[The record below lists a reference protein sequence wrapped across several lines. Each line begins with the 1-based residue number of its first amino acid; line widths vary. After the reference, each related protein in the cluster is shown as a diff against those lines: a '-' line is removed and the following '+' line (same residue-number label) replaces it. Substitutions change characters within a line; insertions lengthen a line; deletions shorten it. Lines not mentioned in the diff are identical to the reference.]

1 MTQAPNR
8 PLVLDVEKRTADH
21 AQMYIDGTFTA
32 AAAGATFPT
41 VDPAT
46 GRTIAEVPRGDSSD
60 VDKAVAAAKR
70 VAVEWQFTDT
80 IARSALLR
88 RLAQLV
94 TENAEELATLEAI
107 DSGHYVSKARDLVAA
122 IPLWLDY
129 WAGAADKVGGR
140 TIQVP
145 GNKLSFTILEP
156 LGVTAHIVPWN
167 YPLLI
172 LVRSCAPA
180 LALGNTCVV
189 KPAEDTSLSAL
200 KFAEL
205 VDEAGFPP
213 GVFNVVTGLG
223 PEAGAA
229 LAAHPDVA
237 GITFTGSTFTGKIV
251 AKLAADHVA
260 QCNLELGGK
269 SPMIIFPDANLD
281 DAVEASLQGFL
292 SHAGQVCVAGTRLF
306 VHSDVKD
313 GFLEKLGER
322 LRTTKVGDIFDE
334 STQMG
339 PLVSKKQ
346 YDRVRDYI
354 EIGKSEATL
363 FYGGGTPEGADS
375 GGYFVEP
382 TVFTDVTNEA
392 RIAQEEIFGP
402 VTSVISWSTEDEL
415 VEAANNSPYGLFAVL
430 FGSDIKRLLSTARRL
445 QVGGVMIN
453 DWFGELPMTPHGG
466 HKQSGIGREEGL
478 EAVHGY
484 TQVKHVMVNLD
495 DSLRAGADWAGAPL

>member
-1 MTQAPNR
+1 MTQAPAQHMS
-8 PLVLDVEKRTADH
+8 LDVSARTVEH
-21 AQMYIDGTFTA
+21 ARMYIDGAWTA
-32 AAAGATFPT
+32 AASGATFPT
-41 VDPAT
+41 VDPNT
-46 GRTIAEVPRGDSSD
+46 GKPIAEVPRADSSD
-60 VDKAVAAAKR
+60 VNKAVAAAAR
-70 VAVEWQFTDT
+70 VAVEWQFTDA
-80 IARSALLR
+80 IARAALLR
-88 RLAQLV
+88 TLAGLV
-94 TENAEELATLEAI
+94 TEYAEELAQLEAL
-107 DSGHYVSKARDLVAA
+107 DSGHYLGKARELLGA

-129 WAGAADKVGGR
+129 WAGLADKVGGH

-145 GNKLSFTILEP
+145 GNKLSFTVLEP

-172 LVRSCAPA
+172 MVRSCAPA

-205 VDEAGFPP
+205 VEQAGFPA
-213 GVFNVVTGLG
+213 GVFNVVTGFG

-237 GITFTGSTFTGKIV
+237 GITFTGSTATGKTV
-251 AKLAADHVA
+251 AKLGADHVA
-260 QCNLELGGK
+260 QVNLELGGK
-269 SPMIIFPDANLD
+269 SPMVVFPDAPID
-281 DAVEASLQGFL
+281 DAVEAAVQGFC
-292 SHAGQVCVAGTRLF
+292 SHAGQVCVAGSRLF
-306 VHSDVKD
+306 VHTDIKD
-313 GFLEKLGER
+313 EFLSALTTR
-322 LRTTKVGDIFDE
+322 LSEAKVGDGFDDA
-334 STQMG
+334 TQMG

-346 YDRVRDYI
+346 FDRVREYI

-363 FYGGGTPEGADS
+363 LYGGGSPSGTDA

-382 TVFTDVTNEA
+382 TVFTDVDNHA

-402 VTSVISWSTEDEL
+402 VTSVITWSEEDEL
-415 VEAANNSPYGLFAVL
+415 VEKANDSLYGLFAVL
-430 FGSDIKRLLSTARRL
+430 FGRDISRLLSTARRL

-466 HKQSGIGREEGL
+466 HKQSGTGREEGL

-484 TQVKHVMVNLD
+484 TQVKHINVNLD
-495 DSLRAGADWAGAPL
+495 GGLRSTSDWAGAPL

>member
-1 MTQAPNR
+1 MTSA
-8 PLVLDVEKRTADH
+8 LTLDVEKRTVEH
-21 AQMYIDGTFTA
+21 AQMFIDGSWTA

-41 VDPAT
+41 IDPAT
-46 GRTIAEVPRGDSSD
+46 GRTIAEVPRADASD
-60 VDKAVAAAKR
+60 VDRAVAAAKR

-80 IARSALLR
+80 LARAALLR
-88 RLAQLV
+88 TLGGLV
-94 TENAEELATLEAI
+94 TEHAEELATLETL
-107 DSGHYVSKARDLVAA
+107 DSGHYLGKARELVGA
-122 IPLWLDY
+122 IPIWLDY
-129 WAGAADKVGGR
+129 WAGLADKVGGR

-145 GNKLSFTILEP
+145 GNRLSFTLLEP

-205 VDEAGFPP
+205 VEEAGFPA
-213 GVFNVVTGLG
+213 GVFNVVTGYG
-223 PEAGAA
+223 GEAGAA

-237 GITFTGSTFTGKIV
+237 GITFTGSTETGKTV
-251 AKLAADHVA
+251 AKLGADHVA
-260 QCNLELGGK
+260 QVNLELGGK
-269 SPMIIFPDANLD
+269 SPMVVFPDAPLD
-281 DAVEASLQGFL
+281 DAVEAAVQGFC

-306 VHSDVKD
+306 VHRDIQD
-313 GFLEKLGER
+313 EFLSRLSER
-322 LRTTKVGDIFDE
+322 LRSAKVGDSFDDA
-334 STQMG
+334 TQMG

-354 EIGKSEATL
+354 EIGKTEATL
-363 FYGGGTPEGADS
+363 FYGGGSPEGADT
-375 GGYFVEP
+375 GGFFVEP
-382 TVFTDVTNEA
+382 TVFTDVSNDA

-415 VEAANNSPYGLFAVL
+415 VEAANNTPYGLFAVL

-445 QVGGVMIN
+445 QVGGVMVN

-466 HKQSGIGREEGL
+466 HKQSGTGREEGL

-495 DSLRAGADWAGAPL
+495 DSLRASADWAGAPL

>member
-1 MTQAPNR
+1 MTQAPAQSMT
-8 PLVLDVEKRTADH
+8 LDVSARTVEH
-21 AQMYIDGTFTA
+21 ARMYIDGGWTA
-32 AAAGATFPT
+32 AAAGATFTT
-41 VDPAT
+41 VDPNT
-46 GRTIAEVPRGDSSD
+46 GRPVAEVPRADASD
-60 VDKAVAAAKR
+60 VDRAVAAAKR
-70 VAVEWQFTDT
+70 VAVDWQFTDT
-80 IARSALLR
+80 IARAALLR
-88 RLAQLV
+88 RLGELV
-94 TENAEELATLEAI
+94 TEHAEELAQLEAL
-107 DSGHYVSKARDLVAA
+107 DSGHYLAKAQELLGA

-129 WAGAADKVGGR
+129 WAGLADKVGGR

-145 GNKLSFTILEP
+145 GNKLSFTLLEP

-172 LVRSCAPA
+172 MVRSCAPA

-213 GVFNVVTGLG
+213 GVFNVVTGYG

-237 GITFTGSTFTGKIV
+237 GITFTGSTETGKTV
-251 AKLAADHVA
+251 AKLGADHVA
-260 QCNLELGGK
+260 QVNLELGGK
-269 SPMIIFPDANLD
+269 SPLIVFPDAVLE
-281 DAVEASLQGFL
+281 DAVEAAVQGFC

-306 VHSDVKD
+306 VHADVKD
-313 GFLEKLGER
+313 EFLAALTAR
-322 LRTTKVGDIFDE
+322 LRDAKVGDGFDAA
-334 STQMG
+334 TQMG

-346 YDRVRDYI
+346 YDRVRSYI

-363 FYGGGTPEGADS
+363 LYGGGSPAGTDA

-382 TVFTDVTNEA
+382 TVFVDVPHDA
-392 RIAQEEIFGP
+392 RIAREEIFGP
-402 VTSVISWSTEDEL
+402 VTSVITWSDEDEL
-415 VEAANNSPYGLFAVL
+415 VTAANDTEYGLFAVL
-430 FGSDIKRLLSTARRL
+430 FGRDISRLLSTARRL

-466 HKQSGIGREEGL
+466 HKQSGTGREEGL

-484 TQVKHVMVNLD
+484 TQVKHINVNLD
-495 DSLRAGADWAGAPL
+495 GGLRSTSDWAGAPL

>member
-1 MTQAPNR
+1 MQT
-8 PLVLDVEKRTADH
+8 LTLDVQARTAQH
-21 AQMYIDGTFTA
+21 ARMYIDGGWSDA
-32 AAAGATFPT
+32 SAGATFPT
-41 VDPAT
+41 VDPNT
-46 GRTIAEVPRGDSSD
+46 GRAIAEVPRADAGD
-60 VDKAVAAAKR
+60 VDRAVAAAKR
-70 VAVEWQFTDT
+70 VAVEWQFTDA
-80 IARSALLR
+80 IGRAALLR
-88 RLAQLV
+88 RLGELV
-94 TENAEELATLEAI
+94 TEHAEELAALEAL
-107 DSGHYVSKARDLVAA
+107 DSGHYLAKAQELVGA

-129 WAGAADKVGGR
+129 WAGLADKVGGR

-145 GNKLSFTILEP
+145 GNKLSFTVLEP

-205 VDEAGFPP
+205 VAEAGFPP
-213 GVFNVVTGLG
+213 GVFNVVTGYG

-237 GITFTGSTFTGKIV
+237 GVTFTGSTETGKAV

-260 QCNLELGGK
+260 QVNLELGGK
-269 SPMIIFPDANLD
+269 SPMVVFPDAPIE
-281 DAVEASLQGFL
+281 DAVEAAVQGFC

-306 VHSDVKD
+306 VHADVKD
-313 GFLEKLGER
+313 EFLSALTAR
-322 LRTTKVGDIFDE
+322 LSEATVGDGFADG
-334 STQMG
+334 TQMG

-346 YDRVRDYI
+346 FDRVREYI

-363 FYGGGTPEGADS
+363 FYGGGAPAGTDE

-382 TVFTDVTNEA
+382 TVFTDVSPDA
-392 RIAQEEIFGP
+392 RIAREEIFGP
-402 VTSVISWSTEDEL
+402 VTSVITWSDDDEL
-415 VEAANNSPYGLFAVL
+415 VERANDSEYGLFAVL
-430 FGSDIKRLLSTARRL
+430 FGRDIGRLLSTARRL

-466 HKQSGIGREEGL
+466 HKQSGTGREEGL

-484 TQVKHVMVNLD
+484 TQVKHVNINLD
-495 DSLRAGADWAGAPL
+495 GGLRGTSDWAGAPL

>member
-1 MTQAPNR
+1 MTMTLDAQARKVTQAQ
-8 PLVLDVEKRTADH
+8 L
-21 AQMYIDGTFTA
+21 YINGEWVA
-32 AAAGATFPT
+32 PKNNQSFPT
-41 VDPAT
+41 VDPNT
-46 GRTIAEVPRGDSSD
+46 GETIADIPRGDASD
-60 VDKAVAAAKR
+60 IDRAVAAAKA
-70 VAVEWQFTDT
+70 VAVEWQFTDA
-80 IARSALLR
+80 IARAALLR
-88 RLAQLV
+88 QLAALV
-94 TENAEELATLEAI
+94 TEHADELARLEAL
-107 DSGHYVSKARDLVAA
+107 DSGHYLSKAQDLMGA

-129 WAGAADKVGGR
+129 FAGLADKVGGR
-140 TIQVP
+140 TIEVP
-145 GNKLSFTILEP
+145 GNKLSFTLLEP
-156 LGVTAHIVPWN
+156 LGVTGHIIPWN

-205 VDEAGFPP
+205 VHQAGFPP

-237 GITFTGSTFTGKIV
+237 GITFTGSTETGKTV

-260 QCNLELGGK
+260 QVNLELGGK
-269 SPMIIFPDANLD
+269 SPTIVFPDADLD
-281 DAVEASLQGFL
+281 DAVEGAVQGFC

-306 VHSDVKD
+306 VHADIKDAFLGKLVERLQTAQVGD
-313 GFLEKLGER
+313 GF
-322 LRTTKVGDIFDE
+322 DD

-346 YDRVRDYI
+346 YERVRNYI
-354 EIGKSEATL
+354 EVGKSEATL
-363 FYGGGTPEGADS
+363 FYGGGKPAGTPE

-382 TVFTDVTNEA
+382 TVFTDVTSDA
-392 RIAQEEIFGP
+392 RISREEIFGP
-402 VTSVISWSTEDEL
+402 VASVITWTDENDL
-415 VEAANNSPYGLFAVL
+415 IAACNDSIYGLFAVIFTQNITKAL
-430 FGSDIKRLLSTARRL
+430 NTARRL

-453 DWFGELPMTPHGG
+453 EWFGELPMAPHGG
-466 HKQSGIGREEGL
+466 YKQSGTGREEGL

-484 TQVKHVMVNLD
+484 TQVKHVTVNLD
-495 DSLRAGADWAGAPL
+495 GSLRSGADWAGAPL

>member
-1 MTQAPNR
+1 MTQAQSSA
-8 PLVLDVEKRTADH
+8 LLLDVEKRTAEH
-21 AQMYIDGTFTA
+21 AQMFIDGSFTA

-46 GRTIAEVPRGDSSD
+46 GRTIAEIPRGDASD
-60 VDKAVAAAKR
+60 VDRAVAAAKR

-80 IARSALLR
+80 IARAALLR
-88 RLAQLV
+88 NLAALV
-94 TENAEELATLEAI
+94 TEHAEELATLEAL
-107 DSGHYVSKARDLVAA
+107 DSGHYLSKARDLMAA

-145 GNKLSFTILEP
+145 GNKLSFTVLEP

-205 VDEAGFPP
+205 VAEAGFPA
-213 GVFNVVTGLG
+213 GVFNVVTGYG

-237 GITFTGSTFTGKIV
+237 GITFTGSTETGKTV
-251 AKLAADHVA
+251 AKLGADHIA

-269 SPMIIFPDANLD
+269 SPMVIFPDAKLD
-281 DAVEASLQGFL
+281 DAVEAAVQGFC
-292 SHAGQVCVAGTRLF
+292 SRAGQVCVAGTRLF
-306 VHSDVKD
+306 VHRDIQD
-313 GFLEKLGER
+313 EFLSALKAR
-322 LRTTKVGDIFDE
+322 LETAKVGDSFDD

-354 EIGKSEATL
+354 EVGKSEATL
-363 FYGGGTPEGADS
+363 YYGGGTPEGTDK

-382 TVFTDVTNEA
+382 TVFTDVSNDA

-415 VEAANNSPYGLFAVL
+415 VEKANDTPYGLFAVL
-430 FGSDIKRLLSTARRL
+430 FGSDIKKLLSTARRI
-445 QVGGVMIN
+445 QAGGVMIN

-466 HKQSGIGREEGL
+466 HKQSGTGREEGL

-495 DSLRAGADWAGAPL
+495 DSLSAGADWAGAPL

>member
-1 MTQAPNR
+1 MTMTLDPQAR
-8 PLVLDVEKRTADH
+8 KVEH
-21 AQMYIDGTFTA
+21 AQLYIGGA
-32 AAAGATFPT
+32 WSGPAAGQTFPT
-41 VDPAT
+41 VDPNT
-46 GRTIAEVPRGDSSD
+46 GETIAEIPRGDASD
-60 VDKAVAAAKR
+60 VDRAVAAAKA
-70 VAVEWQFTDT
+70 VAVEWQFTDA
-80 IARSALLR
+80 IARAALLR
-88 RLAQLV
+88 SLGALV
-94 TENAEELATLEAI
+94 TEHADELARIEAL
-107 DSGHYVSKARDLVAA
+107 DSGHYLAKAQELIGA

-129 WAGAADKVGGR
+129 FAGLADKVGGR

-145 GNKLSFTILEP
+145 GNKLSFTLLEP
-156 LGVTAHIVPWN
+156 LGVTGHIIPWN

-205 VDEAGFPP
+205 VDQAGFPP

-237 GITFTGSTFTGKIV
+237 GITFTGSTETGKAV

-260 QCNLELGGK
+260 QVNLELGGK
-269 SPMIIFPDANLD
+269 SPTIVFPDASLD
-281 DAVEASLQGFL
+281 DAVEGAVQGFC
-292 SHAGQVCVAGTRLF
+292 SHAGQVCVAGSRLF
-306 VHSDVKD
+306 VHADVRD
-313 GFLEKLGER
+313 EFLAKLVER
-322 LRTTKVGDIFDE
+322 LRTAQVGDGFDDA
-334 STQMG
+334 TQMG

-363 FYGGGTPEGADS
+363 LYGGGRPEGTPD

-382 TVFTDVTNEA
+382 TVFTDVTRDS
-392 RIAQEEIFGP
+392 RIGREEIFGP
-402 VTSVISWSTEDEL
+402 VASVITWSDENEL
-415 VEAANNSPYGLFAVL
+415 IEACNDSIYGLYAVIFTQNITKAL
-430 FGSDIKRLLSTARRL
+430 RTARRL

-453 DWFGELPMTPHGG
+453 EWFGELPMAPHGG
-466 HKQSGIGREEGL
+466 YKQSGTGREEGL

-484 TQVKHVMVNLD
+484 TQVKHVTVNLD
-495 DSLRAGADWAGAPL
+495 DSLRSGADWAGAPL